1 MKRYMTHIELNHPNY
16 EKFCELSAQELIN
29 AQTEAI
35 EAAEKY
41 AQIANESNCFD
52 RPLFNVFR
60 ITIYEKTLEFTEKGI
75 NIRIKFFCTAI
86 YNCLNLSYF
95 HLIHHLVKMR
105 ICKMNNICIIFMK
118 SKFFKYAL

>member
-1 MKRYMTHIELNHPNY
+1 MKRYIVHIELNHPNH
-16 EKFCELSAQELIN
+16 ENFCELSAQELTN

-41 AQIANESNCFD
+41 AHIVNVSNCFD

-75 NIRIKFFCTAI
+75 ATYQSVSQRIFEKLGFYEHYTDIAHFANSHV
-86 YNCLNLSYF
+86 YKVEY
-95 HLIHHLVKMR
+95 
-105 ICKMNNICIIFMK
+105 
-118 SKFFKYAL
+118 